1 MKYTTTIDIEK
12 PLPEV
17 VALFDNPENY
27 KYWMNGFEGIE
38 YLEGEPGQE
47 GTKAELIFKFKNR
60 SMRMSEEVLV
70 SRLPE
75 EYMVAYE
82 ANGAYNTVK
91 NSFEAL
97 DEYSTRYTT
106 AHEFKF
112 SGIMRVIGFLMPGA
126 FKKQSMRYMTDF
138 KDFAENHQDPID

>member
-17 VALFDNPENY
+17 VALFDNPDYY

-38 YLEGEPGQE
+38 YVEGEHGQE
-47 GTKAELIFKFKNR
+47 GTKAELIFKLKKR

-75 EYMVAYE
+75 EYTVAYE

-97 DEYSTRYTT
+97 DEFSTRYTT
-106 AHEFKF
+106 EHEFKF
-112 SGIMRVIGFLMPGA
+112 SGIMCVIGFLMPGA

-138 KDFAENHQDPID
+138 KNFAEKHSVSAD